1 MNRKVILRISLIAS
15 LSFMLMGCSS
25 LETATATKNT
35 NNQVFKV
42 ALLPGEPILYGHE
55 KNDTITSINE
65 HKVDFSI
72 FNGDSKDGATQ
83 CSNYAIGE
91 HVMDYFKRLN
101 NSVLYSVGDNEWT
114 DCHRTSDGSYNP
126 IERLSYIRK
135 IFFNKSTTQ
144 GNNVFSLERQG
155 KLGQVYSENSR
166 FVKNSVIFVALHI
179 PGSNNNFVSTPS
191 LCSKYSTRTE
201 ADCNLQTKEYV
212 ARNAKNLQWLQSSF
226 AIAKKEKLAG
236 IVINIQADPYFTFKM
251 SGGRYQNNFLASL
264 DPSVNGYADFFHELI
279 KQTHSFH
286 GQVLLNHS
294 DSHYFKLDKA
304 MLDKSG
310 AITSNFTRV
319 ENFGG
324 IEQSWIE
331 MTVDPNSK
339 NVFSFQPVI
348 LNSLIKSTQ

>member
-1 MNRKVILRISLIAS
+1 MSRKVILTISLIAS
-15 LSFMLMGCSS
+15 LSLTGCSS
-25 LETATATKNT
+25 FETATAAKNT

-42 ALLPGEPILYGHE
+42 ALIPGEPIFYGHD
-55 KNDTITSINE
+55 KNDTINSINE

-83 CSNYAIGE
+83 CSNNAIGE
-91 HVMDYFKRLN
+91 HVMDYFKRLH

-114 DCHRTSDGSYNP
+114 DCHRANDGSYNP

-135 IFFNKSTTQ
+135 IFFSKPTTQ
-144 GNNVFSLERQG
+144 GNNALSVERQG
-155 KLGQVYSENSR
+155 KLGQAYSENSR
-166 FVKNSVIFVALHI
+166 FVKNSVMFVALHI

-191 LCSKYSTRTE
+191 LCSRYSTRTQE
-201 ADCNLQTKEYV
+201 DCDLQTKEYV

-226 AIAKKEKLAG
+226 AKAKKEKLAG
-236 IVINIQADPYFTFKM
+236 IVINIQADPYFAFKM
-251 SGGRYQNNFLASL
+251 SGGRYKNDFLVSL
-264 DPSVNGYADFFHELI
+264 DPTINGYADFFHELI
-279 KQTHSFH
+279 KQTDSFH

-310 AITSNFTRV
+310 AIISNFTRV

-331 MTVDPNSK
+331 MTVNPNSK
-339 NVFSFQPVI
+339 NVFSFQPII